1 MKTLNLLLLASLI
14 ALVSCTRKPDLS
26 GVYTY
31 ETDTMVF
38 AYDLQSSGSAR
49 AKLVMEVFGTTIKNY
64 EGSWNYKDGYITVQV
79 RDIDDQESAK
89 DSIGQLTVEPN
100 GYLLTVK
107 SPEFKKTGIRVVKQR
122 NS

>member
-89 DSIGQLTVEPN
+89 DSIGQFTVEPN
-100 GYLLTVK
+100 GDLLTVK
-107 SPEFKKTGIRVVKQR
+107 SPEFKKTGIRFVKQR